1 MDADLYLTIGLVLLA
16 FALPPILGA
25 LNECRA
31 PRAASIVVLVGG
43 TLVILALKDHQYTLD
58 DIPHAFV
65 RVVGRFIN

>member
-25 LNECRA
+25 LNEGRA

>member
-25 LNECRA
+25 LTEGRA
-31 PRAASIVVLVGG
+31 PRAAAIVVLVGG
-43 TLVILALKDHQYTLD
+43 SLVVMALNDRQYTLD